1 MASTASGEIC
11 LGKRQRMAKE
21 EANRV
26 FAPKKGKESCSHLTV
41 DRIRSVEAAVLH
53 RSVAWL
59 TASSRC
65 LGLATRTV
73 GKEIWG
79 ILLAPSCL
87 PNSFG
92 LRGYSSLLYVD
103 CLRGFGWASA
113 DGKESWRI
121 LLAPLCS
128 PNSFGLRGC
137 SSALCVLACH
147 GCAWLVGL
155 GWARG
160 LATRTVGK
168 EIWGI
173 LLAPSC
179 LPNSFGLRGYSSLL
193 YVDCLRGFGWASAD
207 GKESWRI
214 LLAPLCSPN
223 SFGLR
228 GCSSALCVLA
238 CHGCAW
244 LVGLGWASSTK
255 GKEKWGILLASLC
268 SPICSVYAAVV
279 LFSVSSI
286 LEVLSWGWVF
296 WAGRQALAK
305 KVEESCS
312 HLHVRRFR
320 FGLRGCSPSWGFVMW
335 ARRQVRAARKSGRKE
350 RQTIR
355 RLFPFGLSFVR

>member
-87 PNSFG
+87 LNSFG

-121 LLAPLCS
+121 LLAPLRS

-155 GWARG
+155 GW
-160 LATRTVGK
+160 T
-168 EIWGI
+168 
-173 LLAPSC
+173 
-179 LPNSFGLRGYSSLL
+179 
-193 YVDCLRGFGWASAD
+193 
-207 GKESWRI
+207 
-214 LLAPLCSPN
+214 
-223 SFGLR
+223 
-228 GCSSALCVLA
+228 
-238 CHGCAW
+238 
-244 LVGLGWASSTK
+244 SSTK
-255 GKEKWGILLASLC
+255 GSCGLGGK
-268 SPICSVYAAVV
+268 Y
-279 LFSVSSI
+279 
-286 LEVLSWGWVF
+286 
-296 WAGRQALAK
+296 GRQGRVEGK
-305 KVEESCS
+305 KGRQSDVC
-312 HLHVRRFR
+312 FR
-320 FGLRGCSPSWGFVMW
+320 LVYRSFVDSLICLFV
-335 ARRQVRAARKSGRKE
+335 QIVARKTYLKTQETGRVE
-350 RQTIR
+350 DR
-355 RLFPFGLSFVR
+355 

>member
-11 LGKRQRMAKE
+11 LGKRQRIAKE

-41 DRIRSVEAAVLH
+41 DRIRSVDAAVLH

-59 TASSRC
+59 AASSRC

-87 PNSFG
+87 PS
-92 LRGYSSLLYVD
+92 
-103 CLRGFGWASA
+103 
-113 DGKESWRI
+113 
-121 LLAPLCS
+121 
-128 PNSFGLRGC
+128 
-137 SSALCVLACH
+137 
-147 GCAWLVGL
+147 
-155 GWARG
+155 
-160 LATRTVGK
+160 
-168 EIWGI
+168 
-173 LLAPSC
+173 
-179 LPNSFGLRGYSSLL
+179 SFGLRGYSSLL

-255 GKEKWGILLASLC
+255 GKENWGILLASLC

-320 FGLRGCSPSWGFVMW
+320 SVYAAVLHLGVLSCGLGGKYGRQGRVEGKKGRQSDVCSFRLVYRSFVDSLICLFV
-335 ARRQVRAARKSGRKE
+335 QIAARKTYLKTQETGRVE
-350 RQTIR
+350 DR
-355 RLFPFGLSFVR
+355 